1 MSDRADDIIPISVAL
16 LKKDI
21 QKLENFRSLTI
32 KQKNSDR
39 LPLAANVREL
49 ENVLQRA
56 IVLCDEQTIN
66 ENHIMVD
73 VSCNKSFYKNFDE
86 NIKQAII

>member
-1 MSDRADDIIPISVAL
+1 
-16 LKKDI
+16 
-21 QKLENFRSLTI
+21 
-32 KQKNSDR
+32 
-39 LPLAANVREL
+39 
-49 ENVLQRA
+49 
-56 IVLCDEQTIN
+56 LCDEQTIN